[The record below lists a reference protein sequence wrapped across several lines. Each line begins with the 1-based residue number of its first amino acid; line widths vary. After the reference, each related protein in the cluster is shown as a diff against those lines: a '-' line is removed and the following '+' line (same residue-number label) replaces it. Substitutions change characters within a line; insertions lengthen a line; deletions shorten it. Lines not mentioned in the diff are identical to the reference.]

1 VPGPFDKLRASL
13 ASRFKMDRR
22 ASYGPESVPGRAS
35 RPSLP
40 KSGCAVLGVCAV
52 LFLFLCGGCVVVDV
66 ITVPVDVAVKATGAV
81 VGTAVKATT
90 DVVGAGIHAATTPR
104 AASGQATNSQ
114 K

>member
-1 VPGPFDKLRASL
+1 MLSL
-13 ASRFKMDRR
+13 LVF
-22 ASYGPESVPGRAS
+22 
-35 RPSLP
+35 
-40 KSGCAVLGVCAV
+40 
-52 LFLFLCGGCVVVDV
+52 GGCTVVDV

-104 AASGQATNSQ
+104 TASGQATNSQ